1 MLDERV
7 PLANAWS
14 ITSVLV
20 ICGGIAACSLYGGKG
35 SVVTIG
41 LVVIAV
47 LAALLFATMLLCRLK
62 ITEKHIHVGVFPYRT
77 RVSINSV
84 VMDSVEVLPD
94 GEHPRLRWRKNGIGL
109 PGMQLG
115 WFTTSRGKPVFAAT
129 AGKKDRV
136 LIPTLGEHNLVV
148 SSRDPKRVVA
158 ALRAAL
164 ATPDAAG
171 VAEPLGAV
179 DALVPPDA
187 LGPVESIDR
196 RLP

>member
-14 ITSVLV
+14 ITSVLA

-41 LVVIAV
+41 LVTITV
-47 LAALLFATMLLCRLK
+47 LAAFLFATMLLCRLK
-62 ITEKHIHVGVFPYRT
+62 ITASHVYLGVFPYRT
-77 RVSINSV
+77 RVSINNV
-84 VMDSVEVLPD
+84 VVDSVEVLPD

-129 AGKKDRV
+129 AGKKGRV
-136 LIPTLGEHNLVV
+136 LIPIRGEHNLVV
-148 SSRDPKRVVA
+148 SCREPEQVVA
-158 ALRAAL
+158 ALREAA
-164 ATPDAAG
+164 AA
-171 VAEPLGAV
+171 VEAV
-179 DALVPPDA
+179 
-187 LGPVESIDR
+187 DR

>member
-41 LVVIAV
+41 LVIIAL
-47 LAALLFATMLLCRLK
+47 LAAFLFATMLLCRMK
-62 ITEKHIHVGVFPYRT
+62 ITAKYVQVGVFPYRT

-84 VMDSVEVLPD
+84 LVDSVEMLPD

-129 AGKKDRV
+129 AGKQGRV
-136 LIPTLGEHNLVV
+136 LIPTRGEHNLLV
-148 SSRDPKRVVA
+148 SCRDPERVVA
-158 ALRAAL
+158 ALRAAG
-164 ATPDAAG
+164 AAAG
-171 VAEPLGAV
+171 TATVPE
-179 DALVPPDA
+179 PPDA
-187 LGPVESIDR
+187 RGPVESADR
-196 RLP
+196 

>member
-14 ITSVLV
+14 ITSVMV

-41 LVVIAV
+41 LVIIAV
-47 LAALLFATMLLCRLK
+47 LAAFLFATMLLCRLK
-62 ITEKHIHVGVFPYRT
+62 ITAKHIQVGVFPYRT

-84 VMDSVEVLPD
+84 VLDSVEVLPD
-94 GEHPRLRWRKNGIGL
+94 GEHPQLRWRKNGIGL

-129 AGKKDRV
+129 AGKKGRV
-136 LIPTLGEHNLVV
+136 LIPTRGEHNLLV
-148 SSRDPKRVVA
+148 SCRDPQRVVA
-158 ALRAAL
+158 AVQAASSMPDML
-164 ATPDAAG
+164 A
-171 VAEPLGAV
+171 
-179 DALVPPDA
+179 
-187 LGPVESIDR
+187 PVESVDR
-196 RLP
+196 RLQ